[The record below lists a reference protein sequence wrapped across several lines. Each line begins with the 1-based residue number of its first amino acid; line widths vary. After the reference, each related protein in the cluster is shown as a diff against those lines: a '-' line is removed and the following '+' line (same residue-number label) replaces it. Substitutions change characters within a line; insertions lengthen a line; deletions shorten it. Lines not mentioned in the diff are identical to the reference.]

1 MLAVLTTALAPPME
15 IIFATTQEEWSR
27 DEVLHDMLRTT
38 HRYFLPAAVVML
50 GTESP
55 TPMPPA
61 DDRTSAYVCENY
73 ACNLPVTNA
82 DALDKV
88 LAREDD
94 V

>member
-1 MLAVLTTALAPPME
+1 MLAVLATALAPPME

-61 DDRTSAYVCENY
+61 DGRTAAYVCENY